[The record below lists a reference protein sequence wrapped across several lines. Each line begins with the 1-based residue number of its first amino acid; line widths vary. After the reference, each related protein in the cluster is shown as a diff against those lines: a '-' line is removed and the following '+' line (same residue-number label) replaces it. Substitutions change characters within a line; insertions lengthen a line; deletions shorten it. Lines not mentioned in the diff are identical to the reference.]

1 MPGKESSRRP
11 SRKLRVR
18 RVPDKF
24 SVFGDR
30 VRWARQLR
38 GLLARQVVS
47 SLPISSPTYSRIEN
61 SDVTEIDPSVAHALA
76 IALSTPLAW
85 LSAPPRAFATSS
97 GTQFRA
103 NSRMTKGA
111 QETVSSWLT
120 MYAELLAT
128 LDRIITLPPTT
139 FPFQTV
145 LEAAP
150 RHAAHEVRSALMLK
164 QDEPI
169 ANLVRSLEK
178 LGVFV
183 GVVDFDEE
191 MHLRNHD
198 ASSGWFNL
206 QTGRAAPVILSRKHS
221 SWERTRFSTAH
232 EAGHLALHRQ
242 SSGPD
247 REQEATEFAAEL
259 LLPSATLRAEWPR
272 HVTVMGLLEL
282 KERWGMSI
290 AALIQHGY
298 RNELLS
304 DERRVS
310 LYKQLS
316 NGRDPRTG
324 ERWRIREP
332 GAGARA
338 VERPLLVANAIEV
351 GFGLSPDLDALI
363 RDLPPAR
370 SGEWYREFLSN
381 FATNWSRDLS
391 SRVDSSAVERMDN
404 VLPMRR

>member
-1 MPGKESSRRP
+1 MTSVSD
-11 SRKLRVR
+11 S
-18 RVPDKF
+18 F
-24 SVFGDR
+24 TVFGDR

-38 GLLARQVVS
+38 GLRAREVVG
-47 SLPISSPTYSRIEN
+47 SLPISAPTYSRIEN
-61 SDVTEIDPSVAHALA
+61 SDSVDVDPAVAHALA
-76 IALSTPLAW
+76 LALRTPLGW
-85 LSAPPRAFATSS
+85 LSAPPRAFAASS

-111 QETVSSWLT
+111 QQTVTSWLT

-128 LDRIITLPPTT
+128 LDRVVTLPPTT

-145 LEAAP
+145 LDAAP
-150 RHAAHEVRSALMLK
+150 RKAAQQVRASLLLSPD
-164 QDEPI
+164 QPI
-169 ANLVRSLEK
+169 DNLIRSLER

-191 MHLRNHD
+191 THLRNHD
-198 ASSGWFNL
+198 ASSSWFNL
-206 QTGRAAPVILSRKHS
+206 QSGRAAPVVLIREHS
-221 SWERTRFSTAH
+221 SWERVRFSVAH

-242 SSGPD
+242 SSGPE
-247 REQEATEFAAEL
+247 REKEATEFAAEL
-259 LLPSATLRAEWPR
+259 LLPSATLRVEWPR

-298 RNELLS
+298 RNELV
-304 DERRVS
+304 DDDRRVS
-310 LYKQLS
+310 LFKQLS

-324 ERWRIREP
+324 ERWRVREP

-351 GFGLSPDLDALI
+351 GFGLSPDVQELLAQ
-363 RDLPPAR
+363 LPPAR
-370 SGEWYREFLSN
+370 SGEWYSEFLLN
-381 FATNWSRDLS
+381 FATAWSRNMRAQAETQATDRL
-391 SRVDSSAVERMDN
+391 DN
-404 VLPMRR
+404 VLPLRR